1 MTISWYSISISPQSG
16 GGAIFNGYFSVDNTT
31 NLVVAFYET
40 INGSTNFNNNILLPT
55 GTGTASGSY
64 LGFTHYYY
72 NKDNISYYDNAYL
85 SGWLQFT
92 NYGIVL
98 TSMSA
103 YPQYNAFNL
112 WTFNVGDESK
122 NNIGIVGNNEY
133 LNSIFTITPTSNPIS
148 NTVFNPTK
156 QVNNNK
162 ITNAKMGM
170 PFKPTTMTQ
179 GASFAMGRRTF
190 INKVSNPSETQ
201 QQQPILSKKK
211 KFNNTAGE
219 HINKRKNNAIGNS
232 STNHLSQEMSF
243 SSIDKPTVNSA
254 LRKVRSGGS
263 VAPKKKGGVI

>member
-1 MTISWYSISISPQSG
+1 
-16 GGAIFNGYFSVDNTT
+16 
-31 NLVVAFYET
+31 
-40 INGSTNFNNNILLPT
+40 
-55 GTGTASGSY
+55 
-64 LGFTHYYY
+64 
-72 NKDNISYYDNAYL
+72 
-85 SGWLQFT
+85 
-92 NYGIVL
+92 
-98 TSMSA
+98 MSA
-103 YPQYNAFNL
+103 EF
-112 WTFNVGDESK
+112 
-122 NNIGIVGNNEY
+122 
-133 LNSIFTITPTSNPIS
+133 
-148 NTVFNPTK
+148 PTK

-162 ITNAKMGM
+162 ITNAIMGM
-170 PFKPTTMTQ
+170 PFKPTTMIQ